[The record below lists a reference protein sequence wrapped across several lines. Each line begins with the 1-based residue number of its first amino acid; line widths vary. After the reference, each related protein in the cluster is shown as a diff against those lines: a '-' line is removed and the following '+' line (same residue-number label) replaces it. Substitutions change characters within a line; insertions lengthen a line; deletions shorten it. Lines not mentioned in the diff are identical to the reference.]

1 MDTLDKNPPSYVEN
15 FKYTYRMYSQIKS
28 KNVELI
34 LPLKTRGSTYMRVF
48 IWSTTCPGLPMKV
61 DGRKSGKTTGWPTAL
76 VGHST
81 WVISVSNHITQYTLA
96 YMSDALRR
104 RGRLATITRGPTQST
119 HLLAATTSSQV
130 AVALSRRHL
139 HTARCSA
146 TAMHPVRTSPQRP
159 GDGGPARAGHWCQI
173 LTFLTSN
180 DGGRI
185 IFGSTYMRVHIR

>member
-1 MDTLDKNPPSYVEN
+1 
-15 FKYTYRMYSQIKS
+15 MYSQIKS

-76 VGHST
+76 VSHST

-104 RGRLATITRGPTQST
+104 LAAITRGPTQST

-130 AVALSRRHL
+130 AVALSRRCL
-139 HTARCSA
+139 HTAGCSA
-146 TAMHPVRTSPQRP
+146 SAMHSVRTSPQQP